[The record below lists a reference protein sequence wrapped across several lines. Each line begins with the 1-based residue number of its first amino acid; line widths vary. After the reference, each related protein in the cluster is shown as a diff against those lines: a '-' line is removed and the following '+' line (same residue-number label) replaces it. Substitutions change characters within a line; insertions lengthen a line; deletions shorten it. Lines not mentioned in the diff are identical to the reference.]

1 MSKKVYMLIV
11 NFNGHDSVLG
21 VYERESAATFEARRL
36 PVQTYEILSKGMV
49 FRVVET
55 ELIEWIN

>member
-21 VYERESAATFEARRL
+21 VYEREAAAAFEARRL